1 MREGLLILRSYTKT
15 FPISLAAHTFMTEI
29 AKLIEHTLL
38 RPDTTLA
45 DVRRLCEEAV
55 QHQFGGVCIP
65 PFFVR
70 DARRLLGDMSRIR
83 VGTVVGFPMGY
94 TGIAAKSEEIK
105 RAIDDGADDI
115 DAVIN
120 IAALKSDNWNH
131 VNHDI
136 DSVARATH
144 LRGKTL
150 KLILECA
157 LLTESE
163 ISKVCE
169 LARSVNVTWLQTG
182 TDMHGHPATPDMLRQ
197 LRTLADTSIKL
208 KASGGIRTATEAKAL
223 IAAGAERL
231 GTSTAIQLLGY

>member
-1 MREGLLILRSYTKT
+1 M
-15 FPISLAAHTFMTEI
+15 
-29 AKLIEHTLL
+29 L

-45 DVRRLCEEAV
+45 DVKRLCEEAI

-65 PFFVR
+65 PYFVR
-70 DARRLLGDMSRIR
+70 DARRILGEMSPIR

-105 RAIDDGADDI
+105 RAIDDGVDDI

-157 LLTESE
+157 LLTEIE

-169 LARSVNVTWLQTG
+169 LALSVNVTWLQTG
-182 TDMHGHPATPDMLRQ
+182 TDMHGHPATPEMVRQ
-197 LRTLADTSIKL
+197 LRKLAHTSIKL
-208 KASGGIRTATEAKAL
+208 KASGDIRTVKGAQAL
-223 IAAGAERL
+223 VDAGAERL

>member
-1 MREGLLILRSYTKT
+1 M
-15 FPISLAAHTFMTEI
+15 
-29 AKLIEHTLL
+29 L

-45 DVRRLCEEAV
+45 DVRRVCEEAM

-65 PFFVR
+65 PYFVR
-70 DARRLLGDMSRIR
+70 DARRILGEKSPIR

-157 LLTESE
+157 LLTEPE

-169 LARSVNVTWLQTG
+169 LAYSVNITWLQTG
-182 TDMHGHPATPDMLRQ
+182 TDMHGHSATPEMLRQ
-197 LRTLADTSIKL
+197 LRTLAHTSIKL
-208 KASGGIRTATEAKAL
+208 KASGGIRTASEAQAL
-223 IAAGAERL
+223 VDAGAERL
-231 GTSTAIQLLGY
+231 GTSAALQILGF